1 MAPVVEIAAPR
12 AVRDTDTLCDLA
24 RRALCFWRCDRDYF
38 FAEGSK
44 CAAARDACAA
54 ACCPRRAWVVRAL
67 GTTREREMSKYADP
81 LERKEFLG
89 TLTEEEARLL
99 RRRRAET
106 KSDGRGAGETEHDE
120 AGGGTTETG
129 ASVDLVKVEKG
140 WGRRVGER
148 ER

>member
-1 MAPVVEIAAPR
+1 MRGGVSPAAGMGHASARHDARTRNREAHGPFGTERIFGDAHGGGGADVEAE
-12 AVRDTDTLCDLA
+12 TGGGG
-24 RRALCFWRCDRDYF
+24 ALR
-38 FAEGSK
+38 
-44 CAAARDACAA
+44 
-54 ACCPRRAWVVRAL
+54 
-67 GTTREREMSKYADP
+67 
-81 LERKEFLG
+81 
-89 TLTEEEARLL
+89 
-99 RRRRAET
+99 ET